1 MSTLERE
8 IPFYDEQD
16 VPPQP
21 IKIVVYDGTVM
32 EVQKGDFEAVP
43 VKVYDYDIDGTDH
56 NDLDVDDEG
65 TPCIISEW

>member
-1 MSTLERE
+1 MTKERE
-8 IPFYDEQD
+8 IPFADEQD
-16 VPPQP
+16 TAPQS
-21 IKIVVYDGTVM
+21 IKIVVYGGTVM

-43 VKVYDYDIDGTDH
+43 VKVYDYDIDGTTH